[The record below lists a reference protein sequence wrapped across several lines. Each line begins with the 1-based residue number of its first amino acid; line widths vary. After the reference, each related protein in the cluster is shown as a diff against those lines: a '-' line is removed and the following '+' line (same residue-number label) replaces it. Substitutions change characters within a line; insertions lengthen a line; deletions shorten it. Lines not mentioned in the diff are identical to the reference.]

1 MGIVS
6 ISLSVGK
13 YTPITSWTDP
23 VLLQMKSLLRDSTTG
38 KFVGDTPNC
47 LKELAVNPQK
57 MSYLNTEL
65 INIHTMVQFA
75 MNNNL
80 LGVTLPYEV
89 LKICPSLARIIKQNG
104 LLLIASVAA
113 NNNNRGY

>member
-1 MGIVS
+1 
-6 ISLSVGK
+6 
-13 YTPITSWTDP
+13 
-23 VLLQMKSLLRDSTTG
+23 
-38 KFVGDTPNC
+38 
-47 LKELAVNPQK
+47 

-104 LLLIASVAA
+104 LLLIASVGENDQIPADGGYSGIYYA
-113 NNNNRGY
+113 CELLFENNIDM